1 VQAVIF
7 DPDDEGHRVVATATW
22 TGSGVDIDVLD
33 EDRGADVARCF
44 RPTSVLTGDASYRSL
59 GTSGD
64 VQVPPGSLEW
74 FRAAALTRV
83 PAETGLGVRLVP
95 GLESGGYDP
104 AAGYRPFEEQME
116 RLDRA
121 TRPSP

>member
-7 DPDDEGHRVVATATW
+7 DPQDEGHRVLATATW
-22 TGSGVDIDVLD
+22 TGANVQIDVAD
-33 EDRGADVARCF
+33 EDRAAGVARCF
-44 RPTSVLTGDASYRSL
+44 RATPVVSGDASYRAL

-64 VQVPPGSLEW
+64 VQVQPGSLEW

-95 GLESGGYDP
+95 GLDAGGYDP
-104 AAGYRPFEEQME
+104 AAGYQPFEDQME
-116 RLDRA
+116 RLDRT
-121 TRPSP
+121 TRPAP

>member
-7 DPDDEGHRVVATATW
+7 DPEDEAQPVVATVTW
-22 TGSGVDIDVLD
+22 TGTGVQIEADD
-33 EDRGADVARCF
+33 DRRASVARCF
-44 RPTSVLTGDASYRSL
+44 RATSVVTGDASYRAL

-83 PAETGLGVRLVP
+83 PAEAGLGVRLVP

-121 TRPSP
+121 TRPAS